1 MRAAPGYPKQMLIP
15 VAGGG
20 GEGVQR
26 QARGRV

>member
-20 GEGVQR
+20 EGVQR
-26 QARGRV
+26 QVWGRV

>member
-20 GEGVQR
+20 EGVQR